1 MGKAE
6 YKVKGG
12 KLIKVKLSEK
22 GLRISEVGITGDFFV
37 HPEVLIDELE
47 EVLVGHTLKEEELT
61 SFIEDF
67 FSKRNATLLGASS
80 ADFAKCII
88 MAVEK
93 DV

>member
-12 KLIKVKLSEK
+12 KLIKVKLSQRR
-22 GLRISEVGITGDFFV
+22 LRISEVEITGDFFL

-47 EVLVGHTLKEEELT
+47 EVLLGHTLKEAELT

-67 FSKRNATLLGASS
+67 FSKKKATLLGASP
-80 ADFAKCII
+80 ADFAKCIV